1 MSHQQVFEQFKK
13 RAENASPLGGKL
25 KFLVDKNPVLIDGS
39 GDENIISMSDD
50 EADCTIEVSQ
60 EVLEK
65 LRDGEINPMMAV
77 LGGQI
82 KITCDMG
89 LAMKVQSLIG

>member
-13 RAENASPLGGKL
+13 RAENSSPLGGKL
-25 KFLVDKNPVLIDGS
+25 KFLVDENPVLIDGS
-39 GDENIISMSDD
+39 GEENIVSMSD
-50 EADCTIEVSQ
+50 EESDCTIEVST

-77 LGGQI
+77 MSGKL
-82 KITCDMG
+82 KISGDQG
-89 LAMKVQSLIG
+89 LAMKLQAFM

>member
-13 RAENASPLGGKL
+13 RAENSSQLGGKL
-25 KFLVDKNPVLIDGS
+25 KFLVDENPVLIDGS
-39 GDENIISMSDD
+39 GEENIVSMSD
-50 EADCTIEVSQ
+50 EESDCTIEVST

-77 LGGQI
+77 MGGQI
-82 KITCDMG
+82 KISGDMG

>member
-1 MSHQQVFEQFKK
+1 
-13 RAENASPLGGKL
+13 
-25 KFLVDKNPVLIDGS
+25 LVDENPVLIDGS
-39 GDENIISMSDD
+39 GEENIVSMSD
-50 EADCTIEVSQ
+50 EESDCTIEVSK

-77 LGGQI
+77 MGGQI
-82 KITCDMG
+82 KISGDMG